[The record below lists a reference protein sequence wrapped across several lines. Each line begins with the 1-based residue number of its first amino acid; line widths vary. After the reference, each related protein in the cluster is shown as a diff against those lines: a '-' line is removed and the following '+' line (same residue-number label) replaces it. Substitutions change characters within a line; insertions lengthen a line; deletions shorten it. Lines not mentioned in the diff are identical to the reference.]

1 MTNVWLNI
9 IGIGENG
16 LNGLSKSSIEC
27 IKEAKIVFGSK
38 RHLQLARIREK
49 GKEWPSPF
57 SYEEVFKYKKKKV
70 VILASGDPF
79 WFGIGSRIVEQ
90 LESGEWRCYPNYS
103 TFSLAASKLGW
114 AIQETECTAIHAKPV
129 EVLNS
134 KIKNG
139 RRSII
144 LCKDFRQLV
153 QVFEW
158 LKIKKLKTSRFIL
171 MSRLGSAQELVMD
184 LSENNINDLKAR
196 EEKLEPLALGIE
208 LNKKSSHL
216 SLFSGLRNEN
226 FKSDGNITKQPIRAI
241 TMSEL
246 QTFGNEVLWDIGAG
260 SGTISV
266 EWCLT
271 NQNNTAYAIEN
282 RADRISFIEENIK
295 QFGLQNRIFVMQG
308 SFENFYKKLPKP
320 DAVFI
325 GGGASDEL
333 ISKIIRLIPKKGR
346 LVVNG
351 VTLETQQLIIDKQ
364 KNFGGSLKK
373 IEISNSR
380 KLGSKSIWE
389 PSSPIVQWSY
399 LK

>member
-1 MTNVWLNI
+1 M
-9 IGIGENG
+9 
-16 LNGLSKSSIEC
+16 
-27 IKEAKIVFGSK
+27 
-38 RHLQLARIREK
+38 
-49 GKEWPSPF
+49 
-57 SYEEVFKYKKKKV
+57 
-70 VILASGDPF
+70 ASGDPF
-79 WFGIGSRIVEQ
+79 WFGVGSRIVEQ
-90 LESGEWRCYPNYS
+90 LEPDEWRCYPNYS

-114 AIQETECTAIHAKPV
+114 AIQETDCTAIHAKPV

-144 LCKDFRQLV
+144 LCKDFHQLV

-184 LSENNINDLKAR
+184 LSENNINDLKSR

-295 QFGLQNRIFVMQG
+295 QFGLQKRIFAMQG
-308 SFENFYKKLPKP
+308 TFETFYKKLPKP

>member
-1 MTNVWLNI
+1 
-9 IGIGENG
+9 
-16 LNGLSKSSIEC
+16 
-27 IKEAKIVFGSK
+27 
-38 RHLQLARIREK
+38 
-49 GKEWPSPF
+49 
-57 SYEEVFKYKKKKV
+57 
-70 VILASGDPF
+70 
-79 WFGIGSRIVEQ
+79 
-90 LESGEWRCYPNYS
+90 
-103 TFSLAASKLGW
+103 
-114 AIQETECTAIHAKPV
+114 
-129 EVLNS
+129 
-134 KIKNG
+134 
-139 RRSII
+139 
-144 LCKDFRQLV
+144 
-153 QVFEW
+153 
-158 LKIKKLKTSRFIL
+158 

-308 SFENFYKKLPKP
+308 TFENFYKKLPKP